1 MSAAGVP
8 PAAHE
13 TVDTRD
19 PQGRMPGALIY
30 EYRPQITKVVEHGA
44 SADAVLSGQTPHA
57 RGHGSTSISRGR

>member
-1 MSAAGVP
+1 MGAAGVP

-19 PQGRMPGALIY
+19 PQRRMLGALIY
-30 EYRPQITKVVEHGA
+30 EYRPQITKVVEYGA
-44 SADAVLSGQTPHA
+44 SADAVLSGQTPRA